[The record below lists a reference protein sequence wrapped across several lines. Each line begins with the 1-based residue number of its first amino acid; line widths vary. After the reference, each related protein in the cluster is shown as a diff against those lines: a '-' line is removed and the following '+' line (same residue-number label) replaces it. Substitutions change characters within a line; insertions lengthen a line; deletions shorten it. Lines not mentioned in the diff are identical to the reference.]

1 MRHTDLRSGP
11 IVSRDTPIYRE
22 SSKWDRGTAP
32 LFPGPSFIWSLV
44 HRPPNPPSYRHCF
57 PYFSCLPW
65 FPNCL
70 LNELCPSMSC
80 QQKLQTPLH
89 WPWPSSHLTRP
100 DPQLLCTNV
109 PGIVPSV
116 ASTWSVKYKVLGSC
130 GVPKCPHCTMCCLG
144 SHVPQC
150 PKYPLCETLGYDAVS
165 GWV

>member
-1 MRHTDLRSGP
+1 MRQRC
-11 IVSRDTPIYRE
+11 R
-22 SSKWDRGTAP
+22 
-32 LFPGPSFIWSLV
+32 PSFPWSLV

-65 FPNCL
+65 FPDCL

-89 WPWPSSHLTRP
+89 WPWPSSYLTRP

-130 GVPKCPHCTMCCLG
+130 CVPKCPHCGLQRALG
-144 SHVPQC
+144 TKASLFLVHLWFLSLWEKHRRHSGEEV
-150 PKYPLCETLGYDAVS
+150 LGVKRMMRES
-165 GWV
+165 